1 MFGMKEQPPS
11 KKCKHTASTVR
22 ILIAFGFA
30 FIILAYCA
38 SHAMSKDTAF
48 VALEVESS
56 QRYPN
61 IQNRVKMILEE
72 TDKQNYKNVYNE
84 LKKFYNENPKYR
96 WFIID
101 GINDFYEI
109 ALDEFSADKQAFFD
123 DLLKDKSDFSDEIQ
137 KKINETT
144 YMYMIIMFA
153 ISLFTALVFGF
164 IMVL

>member
-1 MFGMKEQPPS
+1 
-11 KKCKHTASTVR
+11 
-22 ILIAFGFA
+22 
-30 FIILAYCA
+30 
-38 SHAMSKDTAF
+38 MSKDTAF
-48 VALEVESS
+48 VTLGVESS
-56 QRYPN
+56 QPYPN
-61 IQNRVKMILEE
+61 IRNRVKVILEE
-72 TDKQNYKNVYNE
+72 TEKQNYKNVYNE

-96 WFIID
+96 WFVID

-109 ALDEFSADKQAFFD
+109 ALDEFSADKQVFFD

-144 YMYMIIMFA
+144 YMYMVMMFA